1 MSPKNETSLET
12 SLEISASGDV
22 SIPYVK
28 FNSLDDSSVAKWLW
42 ANHFKDRLSYNNSF
56 GWMLYDG
63 RRWRSAEKHEV
74 IELVRSVHDD
84 VVSGNFQHSKDA
96 EELRKLITL
105 LGHSKIVKVVELLK
119 GLLHVSADSFD
130 VHPELLN
137 VGNGILNLRTLEL
150 APHAA
155 RFYLTKL
162 TPTFYIPTA
171 RHEDIDAAFEAIP
184 IGYRSWLQKRLG
196 QGLTGYMVPD
206 DVLPILYGF
215 GENGKSVFLVAVTN
229 AVGEYATTVSERVLL
244 ANPND
249 HPTEMMTLRGVRLG
263 FIEELPDGKHL
274 PVKRLKDLLG
284 TPRLQARAVHKDNV
298 EWETTHSLFVTTNYL
313 PLVDEIDHGTW
324 RRLKIV
330 PFPYKFV
337 STTPQAENERRGDPG
352 LRQRLINGGQG
363 RQEAMLAWLAV
374 GASQVLADPSC
385 LRDVPE
391 EILQA
396 TNAWRLDVDKLAKFM
411 ADNVEFDAN
420 SWIPALELH
429 RQFNDWLE
437 DRGFVKWN
445 DQTFAQ
451 RFGNHQDI
459 LLNGVVKIRVTA
471 TREGKSVRTMG
482 GGLLGQIQTN
492 AWIGLRFKDRA

>member
-1 MSPKNETSLET
+1 
-12 SLEISASGDV
+12 
-22 SIPYVK
+22 
-28 FNSLDDSSVAKWLW
+28 
-42 ANHFKDRLSYNNSF
+42 
-56 GWMLYDG
+56 
-63 RRWRSAEKHEV
+63 
-74 IELVRSVHDD
+74 
-84 VVSGNFQHSKDA
+84 
-96 EELRKLITL
+96 
-105 LGHSKIVKVVELLK
+105 
-119 GLLHVSADSFD
+119 
-130 VHPELLN
+130 
-137 VGNGILNLRTLEL
+137 
-150 APHAA
+150 
-155 RFYLTKL
+155 
-162 TPTFYIPTA
+162 
-171 RHEDIDAAFEAIP
+171 
-184 IGYRSWLQKRLG
+184 
-196 QGLTGYMVPD
+196 
-206 DVLPILYGF
+206 
-215 GENGKSVFLVAVTN
+215 
-229 AVGEYATTVSERVLL
+229 
-244 ANPND
+244 
-249 HPTEMMTLRGVRLG
+249 
-263 FIEELPDGKHL
+263 
-274 PVKRLKDLLG
+274 
-284 TPRLQARAVHKDNV
+284 
-298 EWETTHSLFVTTNYL
+298 VTTNYL

-374 GASQVLADPSC
+374 GASQVLADTSC

-391 EILQA
+391 EIQQA

-411 ADNVEFDAN
+411 ADNIEFDAN

-459 LLNGVVKIRVTA
+459 LLNGVVKIRITA